1 MGTMPE
7 FTMLIEKFDAY
18 GEVLPDA
25 AGASPKRQRL
35 RRRCSVGSGQ
45 YAFWLLVVIIVSM
58 RIVYYPAPAFEVGA
72 ATDVKHAAT
81 R

>member
-1 MGTMPE
+1 MP
-7 FTMLIEKFDAY
+7 
-18 GEVLPDA
+18 
-25 AGASPKRQRL
+25 
-35 RRRCSVGSGQ
+35 SGDHPSSLEDR
-45 YAFWLLVVIIVSM
+45 AFWLLVVIIVSI